1 MTSDEQ
7 AKAEIMRLFTAHQL
21 QLRAYAY
28 SICRDAHLTE
38 DIVQNVAVVLM
49 TKGLEYD
56 TSRPFLPWVMG
67 ITRRKA
73 LEMCRQRG
81 KSVLVSDESLLDRME
96 NSLIETAGTDYVE
109 ARLDAMLACVEL
121 VGKEGREVLNMKYV
135 RKMSVRE
142 IADVTRRNV
151 AAINSLLQ
159 RLRAKVVECVDRRMT
174 EAAQ

>member
-1 MTSDEQ
+1 MASNDNAQ
-7 AKAEIMRLFTAHQL
+7 AEIMRLFTAHQL

-28 SICRDAHLTE
+28 SVCRDTHLTE

-56 TSRPFLPWVMG
+56 TSRPFLPWVIG

-73 LEMCRQRG
+73 LEMCRLRG
-81 KSVLVSDESLLDRME
+81 KAVLVSDESLLDRIE
-96 NSLIETAGTDYVE
+96 NSMIETAAPDYVE
-109 ARLDAMLACVEL
+109 ARLDAMMACIGQ
-121 VGKEGREVLNMKYV
+121 VGVEGRDILDMKYV

-142 IADVTRRNV
+142 IADTTRRNV

-174 EAAQ
+174 EATQ